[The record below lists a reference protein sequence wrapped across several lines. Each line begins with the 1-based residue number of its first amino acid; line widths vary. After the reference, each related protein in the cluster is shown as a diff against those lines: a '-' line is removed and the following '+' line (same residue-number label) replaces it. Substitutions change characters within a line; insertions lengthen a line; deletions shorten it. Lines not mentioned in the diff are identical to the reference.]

1 MHRVRV
7 QSIPAFNKVLKPEGI
22 ASGTILHHQL
32 SFCSIFPMSNP
43 VQDSNPPGAWSSAI
57 EEPSH
62 AQTTVE
68 EETRQLV
75 DQSIRLPPRKIIS
88 VFLAC
93 CLTDVCCLLDYTSLA
108 IALPAVA
115 KDLNAGSTSS
125 WIASAYYVTSSSCQ
139 LLYSHLSDVWSRKVV
154 LLALLVIFFLGSLA
168 SSLATSAQQLIIFR
182 AITGIGGGGLM
193 TVAQVIV
200 SDVVSLRQRG
210 KYQGILVNSLS
221 IIHICEVTIFLT
233 KTMLFHRVLQLQ
245 FPTESDL
252 CSEPHLPM
260 EIVGNKLPT
269 FRMYHET
276 WTERRTVHIDERRW
290 IFRINMPLAI
300 LCGLAAIF
308 FMPLKKVS
316 GSWKKKLGQIDFAG
330 SALTLTSTCLFI
342 LGLTWAGVRYPW
354 SSQQVVIPLC
364 FSALTAGLFVI
375 WQWKFASI
383 PVMPLRIFTSPI
395 VCGVLLTQAVN
406 GWAGLSLTFYLPQFY
421 QLIYGYSPLKSACL
435 LIPITV
441 SQTFTSTLSGL
452 VITWTGN
459 YRVSILSG
467 WAIWTAGLSLISTL
481 REDSNLARQLSY
493 SILTGIGIGCTFQ
506 SSLVAIQGAV
516 KPRDA
521 SVVTAARGFFRNLF
535 ATVGLSVSG
544 AILAFLQN
552 EGFEAD
558 LISEI
563 LNSPRAA
570 LEGLANQEDRRAQL
584 LAAYRS
590 AFRAVFL
597 FSTGLA
603 AMSLLCTFFFIK
615 SKSVDRPLQEAKLQA
630 EYQETLLRNKSETPL
645 AVRDNKCIDAINS

>member
-1 MHRVRV
+1 
-7 QSIPAFNKVLKPEGI
+7 
-22 ASGTILHHQL
+22 
-32 SFCSIFPMSNP
+32 MSNP

-75 DQSIRLPPRKIIS
+75 DQSIRLPRGKS
-88 VFLAC
+88 LVFLAC

-210 KYQGILVNSLS
+210 KYQGILGAATAISNGIGPLLGASFA
-221 IIHICEVTIFLT
+221 H
-233 KTMLFHRVLQLQ
+233 
-245 FPTESDL
+245 
-252 CSEPHLPM
+252 
-260 EIVGNKLPT
+260 GN
-269 FRMYHET
+269 R
-276 WTERRTVHIDERRW
+276 WRW

-300 LCGLAAIF
+300 YAASLQYF
-308 FMPLKKVS
+308 HATEEGF
-316 GSWKKKLGQIDFAG
+316 WKLGQIDFAG

-535 ATVGLSVSG
+535 ATVGLNNK
-544 AILAFLQN
+544 AKRILQN

>member
-1 MHRVRV
+1 
-7 QSIPAFNKVLKPEGI
+7 
-22 ASGTILHHQL
+22 
-32 SFCSIFPMSNP
+32 MSNP

-210 KYQGILVNSLS
+210 KYQGILGAATAISNGIGPLLGASFA
-221 IIHICEVTIFLT
+221 H
-233 KTMLFHRVLQLQ
+233 
-245 FPTESDL
+245 
-252 CSEPHLPM
+252 
-260 EIVGNKLPT
+260 GN
-269 FRMYHET
+269 R
-276 WTERRTVHIDERRW
+276 WRW

-364 FSALTAGLFVI
+364 FSAPTAGLFVI
-375 WQWKFASI
+375 WKWKFASI

-544 AILAFLQN
+544 AILNNKAKRILQN

-563 LNSPRAA
+563 LNSPRTA

-630 EYQETLLRNKSETPL
+630 EYQETLLRNKSENPL
-645 AVRDNKCIDAINS
+645 AVRDNKCTDAINS

>member
-1 MHRVRV
+1 
-7 QSIPAFNKVLKPEGI
+7 
-22 ASGTILHHQL
+22 
-32 SFCSIFPMSNP
+32 MSNP

-68 EETRQLV
+68 EETNQLV

-210 KYQGILVNSLS
+210 KYQGILGAATAISNGIGPLLGASFA
-221 IIHICEVTIFLT
+221 H
-233 KTMLFHRVLQLQ
+233 
-245 FPTESDL
+245 
-252 CSEPHLPM
+252 
-260 EIVGNKLPT
+260 GN
-269 FRMYHET
+269 R
-276 WTERRTVHIDERRW
+276 WRW

-544 AILAFLQN
+544 AILNNKAKRILQN

-630 EYQETLLRNKSETPL
+630 EYQETLLRNKSENPL
-645 AVRDNKCIDAINS
+645 AVRDNKCTDAINS

>member
-1 MHRVRV
+1 MP
-7 QSIPAFNKVLKPEGI
+7 S
-22 ASGTILHHQL
+22 
-32 SFCSIFPMSNP
+32 P
-43 VQDSNPPGAWSSAI
+43 VQDSDAPGAWSSAI

-68 EETRQLV
+68 EETNQLV

-210 KYQGILVNSLS
+210 KYQGILGAATAISNGIGPLLGASFA
-221 IIHICEVTIFLT
+221 HGD
-233 KTMLFHRVLQLQ
+233 R
-245 FPTESDL
+245 
-252 CSEPHLPM
+252 
-260 EIVGNKLPT
+260 
-269 FRMYHET
+269 
-276 WTERRTVHIDERRW
+276 WRW

-544 AILAFLQN
+544 AILNNKAKRILQN

-563 LNSPRAA
+563 LNSPRTA

-630 EYQETLLRNKSETPL
+630 EYQETLLRNKSENPL
-645 AVRDNKCIDAINS
+645 AVRDNKCTDAINS